1 MWWQPNWVAMEE
13 IDFVAVSIQQTSVG
27 ESLLLLN
34 VMLGKMVFKE
44 KIQGENF
51 IRENTGCCE

>member
-1 MWWQPNWVAMEE
+1 MAMEE

>member
-1 MWWQPNWVAMEE
+1 MAMAE
-13 IDFVAVSIQQTSVG
+13 IDFVAVSIQQTTVG

-44 KIQGENF
+44 KIPGENF
-51 IRENTGCCE
+51 IRENIECCE